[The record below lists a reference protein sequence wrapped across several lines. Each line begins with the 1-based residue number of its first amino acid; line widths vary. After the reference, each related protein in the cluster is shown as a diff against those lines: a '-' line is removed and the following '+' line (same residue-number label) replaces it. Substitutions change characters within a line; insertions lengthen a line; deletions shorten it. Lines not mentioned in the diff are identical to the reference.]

1 MCRKKSWTHKVSFEV
16 FFLAGKNVNFLRIL
30 PLSLNQDL
38 VHLTVSA
45 LKTIRIVDDFLIS
58 LRVGVFLYSD
68 QRNVIHALQEGCE

>member
-38 VHLTVSA
+38 VHTVSA

-68 QRNVIHALQEGCE
+68 QRNVIHAL